1 MTRRLTLALLGTLA
15 ISCGSAQTPPD
26 QSAPA
31 SPKPDATRPGEGGTV
46 GAARSGEA
54 GSEADSK
61 ARAAADAFLAA
72 YFDRFPETVT
82 LYGVPGR
89 RHDRL
94 ADNSLEAQKAWDARE
109 DAWLAELKSIDPA
122 AIAAAALRATYA
134 IVRQTIESDVAKRV
148 CRDELWPVSQMTG
161 WQVNHGYLVTIQP
174 VGTDDARRDALVRWG
189 GLPKYLDTE
198 IANLREGIKQG
209 YTAPKLAVRIV
220 IDQVRTL
227 ASTPLKDSPFDSP
240 AIRDKT
246 PEFQKQFDA
255 LVAGQIN
262 PAAKRY
268 ADFLEKEYLPA
279 AREAL
284 PVTAN
289 PNGAACYDASV
300 LYHSSSPKTAR
311 EVHDLGVRQNERLV
325 AEMREIAE
333 RSFATTDVPALL
345 ARLRTDP
352 KYRFK
357 SREEKIAYS
366 QAALAR
372 AKAAMPS
379 VFGLLPKAD
388 VVIKPYPAFREK
400 NAPNEY
406 NPPAEDGSRPAVFF
420 ISAYQAEKQ
429 SRVEDES
436 TAFHETIPGHH
447 LQGAIALERKE
458 IHPIGR
464 YIFNSGYVEGWALY
478 AERVADEL
486 KLFSSD
492 VDRLGMLSSQALR
505 ASRLVVDSG
514 LHTLGWSRQQAI
526 DYMLQ
531 HTAEG
536 EHDVTSEVDRYIIWP
551 GQATAYMIGMLE
563 IRAAR
568 DEAERAQG
576 AKFDIK
582 AFHDRV
588 LEDGGVP
595 LTFLRAKI
603 RAWSGAAR

>member
-1 MTRRLTLALLGTLA
+1 MTRRLAIAFPVALVCAAALG
-15 ISCGSAQTPPD
+15 CGG
-26 QSAPA
+26 APQPEP
-31 SPKPDATRPGEGGTV
+31 PKPQP
-46 GAARSGEA
+46 
-54 GSEADSK
+54 ADPR
-61 ARAAADAFLAA
+61 ARALADTFLAA
-72 YFDRFPETVT
+72 YFDRFPEAVT
-82 LYGVPGR
+82 QYGVPGR
-89 RHDRL
+89 RQERL
-94 ADNSLEAQKAWDARE
+94 TDNSLEAQKAWEARE
-109 DAWLAELKSIDPA
+109 DAWLAELKQIDPA
-122 AIAAAALRATYA
+122 TIADAPLRATYA
-134 IVRQTIESDVAKRV
+134 IARQTIESDAAKRV

-161 WQVNHGYLVTIQP
+161 WQVSYGYLVTIQP
-174 VGTDDARRDALVRWG
+174 VGTDEARKDALARWSA
-189 GLPKYLDTE
+189 LPRYLDTE
-198 IANLREGIKQG
+198 IANLGEGIRLG
-209 YTAPKLAVRIV
+209 YTAPKLNVRIV
-220 IDQVRTL
+220 IDQVKSL
-227 ASTPLKDSPFDSP
+227 AATPVKDSPFHSP
-240 AIRDKT
+240 AERDKD
-246 PEFQKQFDA
+246 PEFRRQFDA
-255 LVAGQIN
+255 LIAGKIN

-268 ADFLEKEYLPA
+268 AEYLENEYLPK
-279 AREAL
+279 AREAFAI
-284 PVTAN
+284 TAN

-300 LYHSSSPKTAR
+300 LYHSSSPKTAK
-311 EVHDLGVRQNERLV
+311 EVHALGLEQNEQLA
-325 AEMREIAE
+325 AEMKAIAE
-333 RSFATTDVPALL
+333 ASFHTSDVPKLL
-345 ARLRTDP
+345 QQLRTDP

-372 AKAAMPS
+372 AKAAVPS
-379 VFGLLPKAD
+379 KFGLLPKAD

-478 AERVADEL
+478 TERLADEM

-492 VDRLGMLSSQALR
+492 VDRMGMLSSQGLR

-526 DYMLQ
+526 DYMLA

-536 EHDVTSEVDRYIIWP
+536 EHDVTSEVDRYIVWP

-568 DEAERAQG
+568 DQAEKAMG
-576 AKFDIK
+576 SKFDIK

-595 LTFLRAKI
+595 LTFLRGKI
-603 RAWSGAAR
+603 RAWIGAAK

>member
-1 MTRRLTLALLGTLA
+1 MTRRLTLALLGALA
-15 ISCGSAQTPPD
+15 VGCGPTPPD
-26 QSAPA
+26 PPSPGRAAP
-31 SPKPDATRPGEGGTV
+31 GF
-46 GAARSGEA
+46 GEA
-54 GSEADSK
+54 GSEADSR
-61 ARAAADAFLAA
+61 ARATADAFLAA

-82 LYGVPGR
+82 QYGVPGR

-94 ADNSLEAQKAWDARE
+94 TDNSLEAQKAWDARE

-122 AIAAAALRATYA
+122 AIAAAPLRATYA

-148 CRDELWPVSQMTG
+148 CHDELWPVSQMTG
-161 WQVNHGYLVTIQP
+161 WQVNDGYLVTIQP
-174 VGTDDARRDALVRWG
+174 IGTDDARREALARWG
-189 GLPKYLDTE
+189 ALPKYLDTE

-220 IDQVRTL
+220 IDQVRAL
-227 ASTPLKDSPFDSP
+227 ASAPVKDSPFDSP
-240 AIRDKT
+240 AVRDKT

-279 AREAL
+279 AREAI

-300 LYHSSSPKTAR
+300 LYHSSSPKTAK
-311 EVHDLGVRQNERLV
+311 EVHELGVRQNERLV
-325 AEMREIAE
+325 AEMKEIGE
-333 RSFATTDVPALL
+333 RSFGTTDVPALL

-372 AKAAMPS
+372 AKAAVPS

-478 AERVADEL
+478 AERLADEL

-492 VDRLGMLSSQALR
+492 VDRLGLLSSQALR

-536 EHDVTSEVDRYIIWP
+536 EHEVTSEVDRYIIWP

-576 AKFDIK
+576 SKFDLK

-595 LTFLRAKI
+595 LTFLRTKI
-603 RAWSGAAR
+603 RAWSGGVR

>member
-1 MTRRLTLALLGTLA
+1 MPRRLAIAFPLVLLWAAAFG
-15 ISCGSAQTPPD
+15 CGG
-26 QSAPA
+26 APQPEP
-31 SPKPDATRPGEGGTV
+31 PKPQP
-46 GAARSGEA
+46 
-54 GSEADSK
+54 ADPR
-61 ARAAADAFLAA
+61 ARALADTFLAA
-72 YFDRFPETVT
+72 YFDRFPEVVT
-82 LYGVPGR
+82 QYGVPGR
-89 RHDRL
+89 RQDRL
-94 ADNSLEAQKAWDARE
+94 TDNSLEAQKAWDARE
-109 DAWLAELKSIDPA
+109 DAWLAELKQIDPA
-122 AIAAAALRATYA
+122 TIAGAPLRATYA

-161 WQVNHGYLVTIQP
+161 WQVSDGYLVTIQP
-174 VGTDDARRDALVRWG
+174 VGTDQARQDALARWG
-189 GLPKYLDTE
+189 TLPKYLDTE
-198 IANLREGIKQG
+198 IANLGEGIRLG
-209 YTAPKLAVRIV
+209 YTAPKQNVRIV
-220 IDQVRTL
+220 IDQVRSL
-227 ASTPLKDSPFDSP
+227 ANTPLKDSPFHSP
-240 AIRDKT
+240 AERD
-246 PEFQKQFDA
+246 PDPAFRKQFDA
-255 LVAGQIN
+255 LVSGQIN

-268 ADFLEKEYLPA
+268 ADYLEHEYLPK
-279 AREAL
+279 AREAIA
-284 PVTAN
+284 VTAN

-300 LYHSSSPKTAR
+300 LYHSSSPKTAKD
-311 EVHDLGVRQNERLV
+311 VHALGVEQNEKLT
-325 AEMREIAE
+325 AEMKAIAE
-333 RSFATTDVPALL
+333 ASFHTSDVPKLL
-345 ARLRTDP
+345 QQLRTDP

-357 SREEKIAYS
+357 SREDKIAYS

-372 AKAAMPS
+372 AKAAVPS
-379 VFGLLPKAD
+379 KFGLLPNAD
-388 VVIKPYPAFREK
+388 VVIKPYPTFREK

-447 LQGAIALERKE
+447 LQGAIALARKE

-478 AERVADEL
+478 AERLADEMQ
-486 KLFSSD
+486 LFSSD
-492 VDRLGMLSSQALR
+492 VDRMGLLSSQGLR

-526 DYMLQ
+526 DYMLA
-531 HTAEG
+531 HTAES
-536 EHDVTSEVDRYIIWP
+536 EHDVASEVDRYIIYP

-568 DEAERAQG
+568 DEAEKAMG

-595 LTFLRAKI
+595 LTFLRGKI
-603 RAWSGAAR
+603 RAWIGAAK

>member
-1 MTRRLTLALLGTLA
+1 
-15 ISCGSAQTPPD
+15 P
-26 QSAPA
+26 
-31 SPKPDATRPGEGGTV
+31 
-46 GAARSGEA
+46 
-54 GSEADSK
+54 
-61 ARAAADAFLAA
+61 
-72 YFDRFPETVT
+72 
-82 LYGVPGR
+82 
-89 RHDRL
+89 
-94 ADNSLEAQKAWDARE
+94 LERQKAWEARE
-109 DAWLAELKSIDPA
+109 DAWLAELKSIDPS
-122 AIAAAALRATYA
+122 AIAAAPLRATYA

-148 CRDELWPVSQMTG
+148 CHDELWPVSQMTG
-161 WQVNHGYLVTIQP
+161 WQVNDGYLVTIQP
-174 VGTDDARRDALVRWG
+174 VGTDDARRDALARWG
-189 GLPKYLDTE
+189 ALPKYLDTE
-198 IANLREGIKQG
+198 IANLREGIKQR

-227 ASTPLKDSPFDSP
+227 ASTPVKDSPFDSP

-246 PEFQKQFDA
+246 PEFQKQFNA

-279 AREAL
+279 AREAI

-311 EVHDLGVRQNERLV
+311 EGHDLGVRQNERV
-325 AEMREIAE
+325 VGEVKGSGEG
-333 RSFATTDVPALL
+333 SFGTRRCPALPAGL
-345 ARLRTDP
+345 GADP
-352 KYRFK
+352 PLRFK
-357 SREEKIAYS
+357 GPGEKIAYS

-372 AKAAMPS
+372 AKAAVPS

-447 LQGAIALERKE
+447 LQGSIALERKQ

-492 VDRLGMLSSQALR
+492 VDRIGLLSSQALR

-514 LHTLGWSRQQAI
+514 LHTLGWTRRQAI

-536 EHDVTSEVDRYIIWP
+536 EHEVTSEGDRYIIYP
-551 GQATAYMIGMLE
+551 GQATSYMIGRLE
-563 IRAAR
+563 IGAAR
-568 DEAERAQG
+568 EEAEKAMGPR
-576 AKFDIK
+576 FDIK

-588 LEDGGVP
+588 LEDGSVP
-595 LTFLRAKI
+595 LAFLRAKI
-603 RAWSGAAR
+603 RAWATEGTPTR